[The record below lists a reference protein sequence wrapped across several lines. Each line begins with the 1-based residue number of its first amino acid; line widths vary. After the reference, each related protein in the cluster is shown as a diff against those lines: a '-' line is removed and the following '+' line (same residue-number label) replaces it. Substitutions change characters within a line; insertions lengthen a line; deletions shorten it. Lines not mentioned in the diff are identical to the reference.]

1 MKKILALILAL
12 AMVFAFAACKGND
25 KDDETTTEPVG
36 AVDGNTE
43 AAPVD
48 GSEGS
53 SDATDVSGD
62 ASTEAQ
68 TTPDGSVV
76 EPSNAGTQQ
85 SGTQQGGT
93 QQGGTQQGGTAT
105 TKGLNSTDPA
115 TVAAFYCKARKATKP
130 APKGQQ
136 TLTLGNGGKIE
147 GEGFVGTIVKLGSG
161 VIDSVLKKNSTETDW
176 IPAGSHADIKASDDV
191 KSASAKVNGNYTEV
205 SMTFKEQTDGSD
217 GDSKNGGP
225 VARGV
230 GTLGSIDGALKDL
243 GAEIKS
249 GRENVKLTYVNAKL
263 NCKIDNKT
271 GKIVSGTWSY
281 TVQIRISE
289 ATISF
294 GGFSGSA
301 KNLYAE
307 VNYKVVI

>member
-12 AMVFAFAACKGND
+12 AMVFAFAACKGKDND
-25 KDDETTTEPVG
+25 TDTTTEPAG
-36 AVDGNTE
+36 AVDGTTD

-85 SGTQQGGT
+85 GGNTQQGGS
-93 QQGGTQQGGTAT
+93 TAPA
-105 TKGLNSTDPA
+105 KGLNSTDPA

-161 VIDSVLKKNSTETDW
+161 IIDSVLKKNSTETDW
-176 IPAGSHADIKASDDV
+176 IPAGSHADIKASDV

-263 NCKIDNKT
+263 NCKIDNNT

-281 TVQIRISE
+281 TVQIRISD

-294 GGFSGSA
+294 KGLSGSV

>member
-85 SGTQQGGT
+85 GGNTQQGGS
-93 QQGGTQQGGTAT
+93 TAPA
-105 TKGLNSTDPA
+105 KGLNSTDPA

-130 APKGQQ
+130 APKAQQ

-176 IPAGSHADIKASDDV
+176 IPAGSHADIKASDV

-263 NCKIDNKT
+263 NCKIDNNT

-281 TVQIRISE
+281 TVQIRISD
-289 ATISF
+289 ATLSF
-294 GGFSGSA
+294 KGLSGSV

>member
-36 AVDGNTE
+36 AVDGDTD

-85 SGTQQGGT
+85 GGNTQQGGS
-93 QQGGTQQGGTAT
+93 TAAA
-105 TKGLNSTDPA
+105 KGLNSTDPA
-115 TVAAFYCKARKATKP
+115 TVAAFYCKARKATNP

-147 GEGFVGTIVKLGSG
+147 GEGFVGTIASAGSG
-161 VIDSVLKKNSTETDW
+161 IIDNALKKNSTETDW
-176 IPAGSHADIKASDDV
+176 IPAGSHADIKASDV

-230 GTLGSIDGALKDL
+230 GTLGSIDGALEDL

-263 NCKIDNKT
+263 NCKIDNNT

-281 TVQIRISE
+281 TVQIRISD
-289 ATISF
+289 AKIAF
-294 GGFSGSA
+294 GPLSGSV

-307 VNYKVVI
+307 VDYKVVI

>member
-36 AVDGNTE
+36 AVDGNTD

-85 SGTQQGGT
+85 GGNTQQGGS
-93 QQGGTQQGGTAT
+93 TAPA
-105 TKGLNSTDPA
+105 KGLNSTDPA

-136 TLTLGNGGKIE
+136 TLTLGNNGKIE

-161 VIDSVLKKNSTETDW
+161 IIDSVLKKNSTETDW
-176 IPAGSHADIKASDDV
+176 IPAGSHADIKASDV

-263 NCKIDNKT
+263 NCKIDNNT

>member
-12 AMVFAFAACKGND
+12 AMVFAFAACKGKDND
-25 KDDETTTEPVG
+25 TDTTTEPAG
-36 AVDGNTE
+36 AVDGTTD

-48 GSEGS
+48 GSEDS

-85 SGTQQGGT
+85 GSSQQGSNTQQGGS
-93 QQGGTQQGGTAT
+93 TAPA
-105 TKGLNSTDPA
+105 KGLNSTDPA
-115 TVAAFYCKARKATKP
+115 TVAAFYCKARKATNP
-130 APKGQQ
+130 APKGHQ
-136 TLTLGNGGKIE
+136 TLTLGNEGEIE
-147 GEGFVGTIVKLGSG
+147 GDGFVGTIVSAGSG
-161 VIDSVLKKNSTETDW
+161 IIDKALKKNSTETDW
-176 IPAGSHADIKASDDV
+176 IPAGSHADIKASDV
-191 KSASAKVNGNYTEV
+191 KSASAKVNGNYTV
-205 SMTFKEQTDGSD
+205 VTMTFKEQTDGSD

-263 NCKIDNKT
+263 NCKIDNNT

-281 TVQIRISE
+281 TVQIRISD
-289 ATISF
+289 AKIAF
-294 GGFSGSA
+294 GPLSGSV

-307 VNYKVVI
+307 VDYEVVI

>member
-36 AVDGNTE
+36 AVDGNTD

-85 SGTQQGGT
+85 GGNTQQGGS
-93 QQGGTQQGGTAT
+93 TAPA
-105 TKGLNSTDPA
+105 KGLNSTDPA

-147 GEGFVGTIVKLGSG
+147 GEGFVGTIAKLGSG
-161 VIDSVLKKNSTETDW
+161 IIDSALKKNSTETDW
-176 IPAGSHADIKASDDV
+176 IPAGSHADIKASDV

-230 GTLGSIDGALKDL
+230 GTLGSIDGALEDL

-263 NCKIDNKT
+263 NCKIDNNT

-294 GGFSGSA
+294 GGLSGSA

>member
-12 AMVFAFAACKGND
+12 AMVFAFAACKGKDND
-25 KDDETTTEPVG
+25 TDTTTEPAG

-48 GSEGS
+48 GSEDS

-85 SGTQQGGT
+85 GGNTQQGGS
-93 QQGGTQQGGTAT
+93 TAPA
-105 TKGLNSTDPA
+105 KGLNSTDPA
-115 TVAAFYCKARKATKP
+115 TVAAFYCKARKATNP
-130 APKGQQ
+130 VPKGQQ

-161 VIDSVLKKNSTETDW
+161 IIDSVLKKNSTETDW
-176 IPAGSHADIKASDDV
+176 IPAGSHADIKASDV

-263 NCKIDNKT
+263 NCKIDNNT

-294 GGFSGSA
+294 KGLSGSV

>member
-1 MKKILALILAL
+1 MPELIVLPVAFVLILRKDPEYASG
-12 AMVFAFAACKGND
+12 KG
-25 KDDETTTEPVG
+25 
-36 AVDGNTE
+36 GN
-43 AAPVD
+43 
-48 GSEGS
+48 
-53 SDATDVSGD
+53 
-62 ASTEAQ
+62 
-68 TTPDGSVV
+68 
-76 EPSNAGTQQ
+76 
-85 SGTQQGGT
+85 TQQGGS
-93 QQGGTQQGGTAT
+93 TAPA
-105 TKGLNSTDPA
+105 KGLNSTDPA

-136 TLTLGNGGKIE
+136 TLTLGNNGKIE

-176 IPAGSHADIKASDDV
+176 IPAGSHADIKASDV

-263 NCKIDNKT
+263 NCKIDNNT

-281 TVQIRISE
+281 TVQIRISD

-294 GGFSGSA
+294 KGLSGSV

>member
-85 SGTQQGGT
+85 GGNTQQGGS
-93 QQGGTQQGGTAT
+93 TAPA
-105 TKGLNSTDPA
+105 KGLNSTDPA

-161 VIDSVLKKNSTETDW
+161 IIDSVLKKNSTETDW
-176 IPAGSHADIKASDDV
+176 IPAGSHADIKASDV

-263 NCKIDNKT
+263 NCKIDNNT

-281 TVQIRISE
+281 TVQIRISD

-294 GGFSGSA
+294 KGLSGSV

>member
-85 SGTQQGGT
+85 GGNTQQGGS
-93 QQGGTQQGGTAT
+93 TAPA
-105 TKGLNSTDPA
+105 KGLNSTDPA

-161 VIDSVLKKNSTETDW
+161 IIDSVLKKNSTETDW
-176 IPAGSHADIKASDDV
+176 IPAGSHADIKASDV

-263 NCKIDNKT
+263 NCKIDNNT

>member
-85 SGTQQGGT
+85 GGNTQQGGS
-93 QQGGTQQGGTAT
+93 TAPA
-105 TKGLNSTDPA
+105 KGLNSTDPA

-176 IPAGSHADIKASDDV
+176 IPAGNHADIKASDV

-263 NCKIDNKT
+263 NCKIDNNT

>member
-85 SGTQQGGT
+85 GGNTQQGGS
-93 QQGGTQQGGTAT
+93 TAPA
-105 TKGLNSTDPA
+105 KGLNSTDPA

-176 IPAGSHADIKASDDV
+176 IPAGSHADIKASDV

-263 NCKIDNKT
+263 NCKIDNNT

>member
-36 AVDGNTE
+36 AVDGSTE

-48 GSEGS
+48 GSEDS

-76 EPSNAGTQQ
+76 EPSNA
-85 SGTQQGGT
+85 GTQQGGT

-115 TVAAFYCKARKATKP
+115 TVAAFYCKARKATNP
-130 APKGQQ
+130 APKGHQ

-176 IPAGSHADIKASDDV
+176 IPAGSHADIKASDV

-263 NCKIDNKT
+263 NCKIDNNT

-294 GGFSGSA
+294 KGLSGSV

-307 VNYKVVI
+307 VNYKVAI

>member
-85 SGTQQGGT
+85 GGNTQQGGS
-93 QQGGTQQGGTAT
+93 TAPA
-105 TKGLNSTDPA
+105 KGLNSTDPA

-147 GEGFVGTIVKLGSG
+147 GEGFVGTIAKLGSG
-161 VIDSVLKKNSTETDW
+161 IIDGALKKNSTETDW
-176 IPAGSHADIKASDDV
+176 IPAGSHADIIVRSDKSDV

-263 NCKIDNKT
+263 NCKIDNNT

>member
-36 AVDGNTE
+36 AVDGNTD

-85 SGTQQGGT
+85 GGNTQQGGS
-93 QQGGTQQGGTAT
+93 TAPA
-105 TKGLNSTDPA
+105 KGLNSTDPA
-115 TVAAFYCKARKATKP
+115 TVAAFYCKARKATNP
-130 APKGQQ
+130 VPKGQQ

-161 VIDSVLKKNSTETDW
+161 IIDSVLKKNSTETDW
-176 IPAGSHADIKASDDV
+176 IPAGSHADIKASDV

-263 NCKIDNKT
+263 NCKIDNNT

-294 GGFSGSA
+294 KGLSGSV

>member
-85 SGTQQGGT
+85 GGNTQQGGS
-93 QQGGTQQGGTAT
+93 TAPA
-105 TKGLNSTDPA
+105 KGLNSTDPA

-161 VIDSVLKKNSTETDW
+161 IIDSVLKKNSTETDW
-176 IPAGSHADIKASDDV
+176 IPAGSHADIKASDV

-263 NCKIDNKT
+263 NCKIDNNT

-294 GGFSGSA
+294 KGLSGSV

>member
-36 AVDGNTE
+36 AVDGTTD

-85 SGTQQGGT
+85 GGNTQQGGS
-93 QQGGTQQGGTAT
+93 TAPA
-105 TKGLNSTDPA
+105 KGLNSTDPA
-115 TVAAFYCKARKATKP
+115 TVAAFYCKARKATNP
-130 APKGQQ
+130 VPKGQQ
-136 TLTLGNGGKIE
+136 TLTLGNNGKIE

-161 VIDSVLKKNSTETDW
+161 IIDSVLKKNSTETDW
-176 IPAGSHADIKASDDV
+176 IPAGSHADIKASDV

-263 NCKIDNKT
+263 NCKIDNNT

>member
-85 SGTQQGGT
+85 GSTQQGGT

-115 TVAAFYCKARKATKP
+115 TVAAFYCKARKATNP
-130 APKGQQ
+130 VPKGQQ

-176 IPAGSHADIKASDDV
+176 IPAGSHADIKASDV

-263 NCKIDNKT
+263 NCKIDNNT

-281 TVQIRISE
+281 TVQIRISD
-289 ATISF
+289 ATLSF
-294 GGFSGSA
+294 KGLSGSV

>member
-12 AMVFAFAACKGND
+12 AMVFAFAACKGKDND
-25 KDDETTTEPVG
+25 TDTTTEPAG
-36 AVDGNTE
+36 AVDGTTD

-85 SGTQQGGT
+85 GGT
-93 QQGGTQQGGTAT
+93 QQGGTQQGGSTAPA
-105 TKGLNSTDPA
+105 KGLNSTDPA
-115 TVAAFYCKARKATKP
+115 TVAAFYCKARKATNP
-130 APKGQQ
+130 APKGHQ
-136 TLTLGNGGKIE
+136 TLTLGNDGKIK
-147 GEGFVGTIVKLGSG
+147 GEGFVGTIVKFGSG

-176 IPAGSHADIKASDDV
+176 IPAGSHADIKASDV
-191 KSASAKVNGNYTEV
+191 KSASAKVNGNYTV
-205 SMTFKEQTDGSD
+205 VTMTFKEQTDGSD

-263 NCKIDNKT
+263 NCKIDNNT

-281 TVQIRISE
+281 TVQIRISD
-289 ATISF
+289 ATLSF
-294 GGFSGSA
+294 KGLSGSV

-307 VNYKVVI
+307 VNYEVVI

>member
-85 SGTQQGGT
+85 GGNTQQGGS
-93 QQGGTQQGGTAT
+93 TAPA
-105 TKGLNSTDPA
+105 KGLNSTDPA
-115 TVAAFYCKARKATKP
+115 TVAAFYCKARKATNP
-130 APKGQQ
+130 VPKGQQ

-176 IPAGSHADIKASDDV
+176 IPAGSHADIKASDV

-263 NCKIDNKT
+263 NCKIDNNT

-294 GGFSGSA
+294 KGLSGSA

>member
-85 SGTQQGGT
+85 GSTQQGGT

-115 TVAAFYCKARKATKP
+115 TVAAFYCKARKATNP
-130 APKGQQ
+130 VPKGQQ
-136 TLTLGNGGKIE
+136 TLTLGNNGKIE
-147 GEGFVGTIVKLGSG
+147 GEGFVGTIAKLGSG
-161 VIDSVLKKNSTETDW
+161 IIDGALKKNSTETDW
-176 IPAGSHADIKASDDV
+176 IPAGSHADIKASDV

-263 NCKIDNKT
+263 NCKIDNNT

>member
-85 SGTQQGGT
+85 GGNTQQGGS
-93 QQGGTQQGGTAT
+93 TAPA
-105 TKGLNSTDPA
+105 KGLNSTDPA
-115 TVAAFYCKARKATKP
+115 TVAAFYCKARKATNP
-130 APKGQQ
+130 APKGHQ
-136 TLTLGNGGKIE
+136 TLTLGNDGKIE
-147 GEGFVGTIVKLGSG
+147 GKGFVGTIASAGSG
-161 VIDSVLKKNSTETDW
+161 IIDGALKKNSTETDW
-176 IPAGSHADIKASDDV
+176 IPAGSHADIKASDV

-230 GTLGSIDGALKDL
+230 GTLGSIDGALEDL

-263 NCKIDNKT
+263 NCKIDNNT

-294 GGFSGSA
+294 KGLSGSV

>member
-48 GSEGS
+48 GSEDS

-85 SGTQQGGT
+85 GGNTQQGGS
-93 QQGGTQQGGTAT
+93 TAPA
-105 TKGLNSTDPA
+105 KGLNSTDPA
-115 TVAAFYCKARKATKP
+115 TVAAFYCNARKATKP

-136 TLTLGNGGKIE
+136 TLKLSGEITADGGLGGAL
-147 GEGFVGTIVKLGSG
+147 KLVQP
-161 VIDSVLKKNSTETDW
+161 VINSALDKNSTETDW
-176 IPAGSHADIKASDDV
+176 IPAGSHADIIVRSDKSDV
-191 KSASAKVNGNYTEV
+191 KSAKAKVEGNYTV
-205 SMTFKEQTDGSD
+205 VTMTFYDQTDGSN

-225 VARGV
+225 VARGI
-230 GTLGSIDGALKDL
+230 GTLGSIDGALADL
-243 GAEIKS
+243 NAEFKS
-249 GRENVKLTYVNAKL
+249 GKENVKLTYTDAKL
-263 NCKIDNKT
+263 TCKIDNNT
-271 GKIVSGTWSY
+271 GKIVSGTWHYLVKINISSAELKFKVLPGAINVKNLKGAVDY
-281 TVQIRISE
+281 TVEI
-289 ATISF
+289 
-294 GGFSGSA
+294 
-301 KNLYAE
+301 
-307 VNYKVVI
+307 

>member
-48 GSEGS
+48 GSEDS

-85 SGTQQGGT
+85 GGNTQQGGS
-93 QQGGTQQGGTAT
+93 TAPA
-105 TKGLNSTDPA
+105 KGLNSTDPA
-115 TVAAFYCKARKATKP
+115 TVAAFYCKARKATNP
-130 APKGQQ
+130 VPKGQQ

-161 VIDSVLKKNSTETDW
+161 IIDSVLKKNSTETDW
-176 IPAGSHADIKASDDV
+176 IPAGSHADIKASDV

-263 NCKIDNKT
+263 NCKIDNNT

-294 GGFSGSA
+294 KGLSGSV

>member
-12 AMVFAFAACKGND
+12 AMVFAFAACKGKDND
-25 KDDETTTEPVG
+25 TDTTTEPAG
-36 AVDGNTE
+36 AVDGTTD

-53 SDATDVSGD
+53 SDATDVSGNT
-62 ASTEAQ
+62 STEAQ

-85 SGTQQGGT
+85 GGT
-93 QQGGTQQGGTAT
+93 QQGGSTAPA
-105 TKGLNSTDPA
+105 KGLNSTDPA
-115 TVAAFYCKARKATKP
+115 TVAAFYCKARKATNP
-130 APKGQQ
+130 VPKGQQ

-176 IPAGSHADIKASDDV
+176 IPAGSHADIKASDV

-263 NCKIDNKT
+263 NCKIDNNT

-294 GGFSGSA
+294 KGLSGSA

>member
-12 AMVFAFAACKGND
+12 AMVFAFAACKGKDND
-25 KDDETTTEPVG
+25 TDTTTEPAG
-36 AVDGNTE
+36 AVDGTTD

-115 TVAAFYCKARKATKP
+115 TVAAFYCKARKATNP
-130 APKGQQ
+130 VPKGQQ
-136 TLTLGNGGKIE
+136 TLTLGNNGKIE

-176 IPAGSHADIKASDDV
+176 IPAGNHADIKASDV

-263 NCKIDNKT
+263 NCKIDNNT

-281 TVQIRISE
+281 TVQIRISD
-289 ATISF
+289 ATLSF
-294 GGFSGSA
+294 KGLSGSV

>member
-12 AMVFAFAACKGND
+12 AMVFAFAACKGKDND
-25 KDDETTTEPVG
+25 TDTTTEPAG
-36 AVDGNTE
+36 AVDGTTD

-48 GSEGS
+48 GSEDS

-85 SGTQQGGT
+85 
-93 QQGGTQQGGTAT
+93 GGTAT

-115 TVAAFYCKARKATKP
+115 TVAAFYCKARKATNP
-130 APKGQQ
+130 VPKGQQ
-136 TLTLGNGGKIE
+136 TLTLGNNGKIE

-176 IPAGSHADIKASDDV
+176 IPAGSHADIKASDV

-263 NCKIDNKT
+263 NCKIDNNT

-281 TVQIRISE
+281 TVQIRISD
-289 ATISF
+289 ATLSF
-294 GGFSGSA
+294 KGLSGSV

>member
-12 AMVFAFAACKGND
+12 AMVFAFAACKGKDND
-25 KDDETTTEPVG
+25 TDTTTEPAG
-36 AVDGNTE
+36 AVDGTTD

-48 GSEGS
+48 GSEDS

-85 SGTQQGGT
+85 GGNTQQGGS
-93 QQGGTQQGGTAT
+93 TAPA
-105 TKGLNSTDPA
+105 KGLNSTDPA
-115 TVAAFYCKARKATKP
+115 TVAAFYCKARKATNP
-130 APKGQQ
+130 VPKGQQ

-161 VIDSVLKKNSTETDW
+161 IIDSVLKKNSTETDW
-176 IPAGSHADIKASDDV
+176 IPAGSHADIKASDV

-263 NCKIDNKT
+263 NCKIDNNT

-294 GGFSGSA
+294 KGLSGSV